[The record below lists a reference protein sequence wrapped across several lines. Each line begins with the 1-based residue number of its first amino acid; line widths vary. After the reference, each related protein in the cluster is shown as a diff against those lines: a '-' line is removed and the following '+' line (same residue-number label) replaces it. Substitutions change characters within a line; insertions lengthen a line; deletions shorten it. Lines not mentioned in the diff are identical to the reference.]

1 MFRNSILYR
10 RWWYI
15 KRRNLRCFRLMLRLA
30 ITALIIGIAIL
41 VSQSDMLR
49 LLAYFFSS

>member
-15 KRRNLRCFRLMLRLA
+15 KRRNTRLIRLLLRLA
-30 ITALIIGIAIL
+30 ITALITGLAVL
-41 VSQSDMLR
+41 VSQSDLFH
-49 LLAYFFSS
+49 LITYFFSS